1 MILRAKGD
9 ALLMNNDEKLYL
21 FNGKRQVLIVDDE
34 EINRNLLGNLLE
46 NDYELIYANNGSEAI
61 EQIKN
66 NKDTLSL
73 ILLDLIMPG
82 MNGLE
87 VLKQIKG
94 DSQLKNLPVIVITSD
109 RESEVESL
117 NIGASDFIPKPY
129 PQHSVITAR
138 INRTV
143 ELSEDR
149 MIINATECD
158 PLTELFNR
166 EYFYRYVEQFDAHHK
181 NVETDAA
188 VVNINHFNTVNERFG
203 TDYGDMVLRLVA
215 NQLMEHVIAANGMV
229 CRSEADKFLLYCPN
243 GTDFENM
250 LKTVSDEVNSRME
263 SNNRIRLRIGIYEKV
278 NRAMPVERRFDRA
291 NMACEAVKNSLSGNI
306 GIYNSAIHE
315 KELFDEQLI
324 EDFREAIESNQFV
337 VYYQPKYN
345 VKDDKPVLTSAEALV
360 RWDHPT
366 LGFIAP
372 SMFIPLFE
380 ENGLIQ
386 KLDNYV
392 WNEAARQ
399 IKKWKDEF
407 GISFPVSV
415 NISRVDM
422 YDPQLV
428 ETFKSIVEN
437 NGITPA
443 DLLLEITESAYTE
456 DAQQIIRVVKELR
469 KIGFKIEMDDFGTG
483 YSSLNMISELPI
495 DVLKLDMQFIRQ
507 AFSKRKDTKLLEIII
522 EIADYLSASV
532 VAEGV
537 ETKEQLDSLKEIGC
551 DIIQGYYFSKP
562 VAPEEFEGF
571 IKEKVYAHN

>member
-1 MILRAKGD
+1 
-9 ALLMNNDEKLYL
+9 MNNDEKLYL

-34 EINRNLLGNLLE
+34 EINRDMLGGLLE
-46 NDYELIYANNGSEAI
+46 NDYELVFASNGSEAL

-87 VLKQIKG
+87 VLKQIKN
-94 DSQLKNLPVIVITSD
+94 DSLLKNLPVIVITSD

-129 PQHSVITAR
+129 PQQSVITAR
-138 INRTV
+138 INRTI

-149 MIINATECD
+149 MIIHSTECD

-166 EYFYRYVEQFDAHHK
+166 EYFYRYVEQYDAHHK

-203 TDYGDMVLRLVA
+203 TDYGDMVLRIVA
-215 NQLMEHVIAANGMV
+215 NQLMEHVIAANGMA
-229 CRSEADKFLLYCPN
+229 CRSEADKFLVYCPH

-263 SNNRIRLRIGIYEKV
+263 SNNRIRLRIGVYEKV
-278 NRAMPVERRFDRA
+278 NRDMPVERRFDRA
-291 NMACEAVKNSLSGNI
+291 NMACDSVKNGIAGNI

-324 EDFREAIESNQFV
+324 EDFREALEGKQFK

-345 VKDDKPVLTSAEALV
+345 VKGKKPVLTSAEALV

-366 LGFIAP
+366 LGLISP
-372 SMFIPLFE
+372 SVFIPLFE

-392 WNEAARQ
+392 WNEAAKQ
-399 IKKWKDEF
+399 IKEWKNSF

-428 ETFKSIVEN
+428 ETFLEIVEKN
-437 NGITPA
+437 KITPEE
-443 DLLLEITESAYTE
+443 LLLEITESAYTE
-456 DAQQIIRVVKELR
+456 DAAQIISVVKDLR
-469 KIGFKIEMDDFGTG
+469 ALGFKIEMDDFVTG

-507 AFSKRKDTKLLEIII
+507 AFSKRKDTRLLEIII
-522 EIADYLSASV
+522 EIADYLSATV

-537 ETKEQLDSLKEIGC
+537 ETKEQMTSLKAIGC
-551 DIIQGYYFSKP
+551 DIIQGFYFSKP
-562 VAPEEFEGF
+562 VTPDIFEGF
-571 IKEKVYAHN
+571 IKEKVYANC

>member
-1 MILRAKGD
+1 
-9 ALLMNNDEKLYL
+9 MNNDEKLYL

-34 EINRNLLGNLLE
+34 EINRDMLGNLLE
-46 NDYELIYANNGSEAI
+46 SDYELIFASNGSEAI

-73 ILLDLIMPG
+73 IILDLIMPG

-87 VLKQIKG
+87 VLKQIKN

-117 NIGASDFIPKPY
+117 NIGASDFISKPY
-129 PQHSVITAR
+129 PQQSVITAR
-138 INRTV
+138 INRTI

-149 MIINATECD
+149 MIIHSTECD

-166 EYFYRYVEQFDAHHK
+166 EYFYRYVEQYDAHHK
-181 NVETDAA
+181 KVETDAA
-188 VVNINHFNTVNERFG
+188 VVNINHFNTINERFG
-203 TDYGDMVLRLVA
+203 TDYGDMVLRIVA
-215 NQLMEHVIAANGMV
+215 NQLMEHVVAASGMV
-229 CRSEADKFLLYCPN
+229 CRSEADKFLLYCPH
-243 GTDFENM
+243 GTDFANM

-278 NRAMPVERRFDRA
+278 NRDMPVERRFDRA
-291 NMACEAVKNSLSGNI
+291 NMACDSVKNGKAGNI

-324 EDFREAIESNQFV
+324 EDFREGIEKRQFK

-345 VKDDKPVLTSAEALV
+345 VKGEKPVLTSAEALV

-366 LGFIAP
+366 LGFISP
-372 SMFIPLFE
+372 SVFIPLFE

-392 WNEAARQ
+392 WNEAAKQ
-399 IKKWKDEF
+399 IKEWKTRF

-428 ETFKSIVEN
+428 ETFKEIVEK
-437 NGITPA
+437 NGITPGE
-443 DLLLEITESAYTE
+443 LLLEITESAYTE
-456 DAQQIIRVVKELR
+456 DAAQIIRVVKDLR
-469 KIGFKIEMDDFGTG
+469 AIGFKIEMDDFGTG

-507 AFSKRKDTKLLEIII
+507 AFSERKDTRLLEIII
-522 EIADYLSASV
+522 EIAEYLSATV

-537 ETKEQLDSLKEIGC
+537 ETREQMTTLKSIGC
-551 DIIQGYYFSKP
+551 DIIQGFYFSKP
-562 VAPEEFEGF
+562 VAAEMFEDF
-571 IKEKVYAHN
+571 IKEKVYANC

>member
-1 MILRAKGD
+1 
-9 ALLMNNDEKLYL
+9 MNNDEKLYL

-34 EINRNLLGNLLE
+34 VINRDMLGNLLE
-46 NDYELIYANNGSEAI
+46 NNYELIYASNGSEAI

-66 NKDTLSL
+66 NADTLSV

-87 VLKQIKG
+87 VLKQIKN
-94 DSQLKNLPVIVITSD
+94 DSQLKNIPVIVITSD

-129 PQHSVITAR
+129 PQPSVINAR

-166 EYFYRYVEQFDAHHK
+166 EYFYRYVEQYDAHHK
-181 NVETDAA
+181 GVETDAA
-188 VVNINHFNTVNERFG
+188 VVNINHFSTVNERFG
-203 TDYGDMVLRLVA
+203 SAYGDMVLRVVA
-215 NQLMEHVIAANGMV
+215 NNLMKYVISVSGMV
-229 CRSEADKFLLYCPN
+229 CRSEADRFFVYCPH
-243 GTDFENM
+243 GTDFADM
-250 LKTVSDEVNSRME
+250 LKTVSEEVNSRME
-263 SNNRIRLRIGIYEKV
+263 SNDRIRLRMGIYENVDRK
-278 NRAMPVERRFDRA
+278 MPVERRFDRA
-291 NMACEAVKNSLSGNI
+291 NMACETVKNAISGNI

-324 EDFREAIESNQFV
+324 EDFRKAIDEKQFK

-345 VKDDKPVLTSAEALV
+345 VKGEKPVLISAEALV

-366 LGFIAP
+366 LGCISP
-372 SMFIPLFE
+372 TDFIPLFE
-380 ENGLIQ
+380 DNGLIQ

-392 WNEAARQ
+392 WNKAAWQ
-399 IKKWKDEF
+399 IKDWKTRF
-407 GISFPVSV
+407 GFSLPVSV

-428 ETFKSIVEN
+428 ETFREIVEK
-437 NGITPA
+437 NGITCEE
-443 DLLLEITESAYTE
+443 LLLEITESAYTE
-456 DAQQIIRVVKELR
+456 DADQIIKVVKDLR
-469 KIGFKIEMDDFGTG
+469 AIGFKIEMDDFGTG

-522 EIADYLSASV
+522 EIADYLRATV

-537 ETKEQLDSLKEIGC
+537 ETEEQMLSLRDIGC
-551 DIIQGYYFSKP
+551 DIIQGFYFSKP
-562 VAPEEFEGF
+562 VTPEEFEGF
-571 IKEKVYAHN
+571 IKEKMYAYN

>member
-1 MILRAKGD
+1 
-9 ALLMNNDEKLYL
+9 MNNEEKLYL

-34 EINRNLLGNLLE
+34 EINRSLLGNLLE
-46 NDYELIYANNGSEAI
+46 NDYELIYASNGSEAI

-87 VLKQIKG
+87 VLKQIKS
-94 DSQLKNLPVIVITSD
+94 DFQLKNLPVIVITSD

-129 PQHSVITAR
+129 PQASVITAR

-166 EYFYRYVEQFDAHHK
+166 EYFYRYVEQYDAHHK
-181 NVETDAA
+181 SVETDAA

-215 NQLMEHVIAANGMV
+215 NKLMEYVIASNGMV
-229 CRSEADKFLLYCPN
+229 CRSEADKFLVYCPH
-243 GTDFENM
+243 GTDFDDM
-250 LKTVSDEVNSRME
+250 LKTVSDDINSRME
-263 SNNRIRLRIGIYEKV
+263 SNNRIRLRIGVYEKV
-278 NRAMPVERRFDRA
+278 NRDLPVERRFDRA
-291 NMACEAVKNSLSGNI
+291 NMACDSVKNSISGNI

-324 EDFREAIESNQFV
+324 EDFREAIEKNQFT

-345 VKDDKPVLTSAEALV
+345 VQGDKPVLTSAEALV
-360 RWDHPT
+360 RWNHPT
-366 LGFIAP
+366 FGFVLP
-372 SMFIPLFE
+372 SEFIPLFE

-392 WNEAARQ
+392 WNEAAKQ
-399 IKKWKDEF
+399 ISEWKERF
-407 GISFPVSV
+407 GITIPISV
-415 NISRVDM
+415 NISRVDV
-422 YDPQLV
+422 YDPMLV
-428 ETFKSIVEN
+428 ETFKEIVEK
-437 NGITPA
+437 NGITS
-443 DLLLEITESAYTE
+443 DELLLEITESAYTE
-456 DAQQIIRVVKELR
+456 DPEQIIKEVKDLREL
-469 KIGFKIEMDDFGTG
+469 GFKIEMDDFGTG

-495 DVLKLDMQFIRQ
+495 DVLKLDMQFVRQ
-507 AFSKRKDTKLLEIII
+507 AFSKRKDTKLIEIII
-522 EIADYLSASV
+522 EIAEYLRAAV

-537 ETKEQLDSLKEIGC
+537 ETQEQMASLKEIGC
-551 DIIQGYYFSKP
+551 NIIQGYYFSKP
-562 VAPEEFEGF
+562 VPPEVFEGF
-571 IKEKVYAHN
+571 IKEKIYAEC